1 MKATGGW
8 GDGPRVEECEGY
20 CATSKCECGTMSTSD
35 TCACATT
42 AYCYKEKVCNCQC
55 PNMIA
60 DGWIGIGA
68 CFLILTR
75 VKLLNE
81 LPVLP
86 Q

>member
-1 MKATGGW
+1 
-8 GDGPRVEECEGY
+8 
-20 CATSKCECGTMSTSD
+20 
-35 TCACATT
+35 
-42 AYCYKEKVCNCQC
+42 
-55 PNMIA
+55 MIA